1 MTPPVSANALA
12 GHGVGE
18 CLDWSVRRL
27 ENDSTPLDELQGG
40 SAIHHVRV
48 TLLTH
53 AAEVTR
59 ADRESTRRGSW
70 TTNAVP
76 ENLTTGSLEPNLN
89 LVAIRIGHVRV
100 R

>member
-18 CLDWSVRRL
+18 CLDWPVRRL

-53 AAEVTR
+53 A
-59 ADRESTRRGSW
+59 GQK
-70 TTNAVP
+70 
-76 ENLTTGSLEPNLN
+76 
-89 LVAIRIGHVRV
+89 
-100 R
+100 